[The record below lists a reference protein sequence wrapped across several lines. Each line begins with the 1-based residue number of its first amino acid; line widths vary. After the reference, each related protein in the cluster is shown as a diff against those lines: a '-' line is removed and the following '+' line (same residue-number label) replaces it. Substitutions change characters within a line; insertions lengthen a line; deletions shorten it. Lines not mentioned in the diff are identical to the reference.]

1 MEVISLMTGIS
12 FFSIFCEIFYLCWR
26 YSVVRGELFQDL
38 QQDIEDFS
46 ISYGNGTTT
55 LRFSRH
61 RNTGDEN
68 DFSLDVCRYF
78 LFAWGDVI
86 DILTGEIGGHGF
98 GRRFISDT
106 LICIPTSSSLCPSQC
121 KDK

>member
-1 MEVISLMTGIS
+1 M
-12 FFSIFCEIFYLCWR
+12 
-26 YSVVRGELFQDL
+26 RGEILQDS

-46 ISYGNGTTT
+46 ISHDNGTTV
-55 LRFSRH
+55 LILSRR

-86 DILTGEIGGHGF
+86 DILSGEIGGHGF
-98 GRRFISDT
+98 GQRFISDT
-106 LICIPTSSSLCPSQC
+106 LICIPTSTSLCPEQC
-121 KDK
+121 KHCQ